1 MKVVCFD
8 TETTWFFS
16 KDAVIWKQPFII
28 QRWQT
33 CFDTLV
39 FKGDEDF
46 FEKIDQLF
54 RPNCKI
60 PKDST
65 AVHWITDEMVKDAPV
80 FHWFLEDV
88 VIPTFDSADLIVAH
102 NTYFDMNMLFI
113 EAQRTG
119 DKRIIDKV
127 LWYKSKVFC
136 TMKNTTNLCKISWPM
151 WFKRPKLQ
159 ELHKHCFWTMFEDWH
174 NAFADVEATWK
185 CFVHL
190 LNQWVFKIVDWSV
203 QVFIP

>member
-16 KDAVIWKQPFII
+16 KDAPIWKQPFII

-39 FKGDEDF
+39 FKGDDDF

-54 RPNCKI
+54 RPNCSI

-65 AVHWITDEMVKDAPV
+65 AVHWISDEMVKDAPV

-136 TMKNTTNLCKISWPM
+136 TMKNTTNLVKISWPM

-159 ELHKHCFWTMFEDWH
+159 ELHKHCFWTMFEDAH